1 MKVLEELT
9 LKRLKQ
15 LACDHEWLLEVVGY
29 GLLVYKCA
37 KCGKMRV
44 E

>member
-1 MKVLEELT
+1 MKVLEELR
-9 LKRLKQ
+9 LRRLKQ
-15 LACDHEWLLEVVGY
+15 LTCDHEWLLEVVEY
-29 GLLVYKCA
+29 ELLVYKCA